1 MPEFKFRGEK
11 RGSNS
16 PMYYQWTPRVLFPKK
31 FTGAGWT
38 EQ

>member
-11 RGSNS
+11 RGSNHKLYRQKV
-16 PMYYQWTPRVLFPKK
+16 PTVVFPKK

>member
-1 MPEFKFRGEK
+1 MPEFKFRGET
-11 RGSNS
+11 RGSNQKTHIQI
-16 PMYYQWTPRVLFPKK
+16 PPKVIFPKK

>member
-1 MPEFKFRGEK
+1 MPEFKFRGET
-11 RGSNS
+11 RGSKNKDHS
-16 PMYYQWTPRVLFPKK
+16 IHGTIVLFPKK